1 MGIKKI
7 SWYILIWIVRKGPN
21 LFEMV
26 NTIFWIIV
34 AIIIFDFFFE
44 KFLDYLNIKNLK
56 DELPLELKGIYD
68 SGKYKRSQQ
77 YERISTKFS
86 LTTSLFSLFV
96 ILLMLFGGGFTFLD
110 EFVRAASES
119 IYLKTLLFFGIMGI
133 TFDIISIPFQ
143 IYGTFVIEEKFGFN
157 KTTMK
162 TFMLDKLKSWAISI
176 LIGGGLLSFILWAWL
191 SMGDLF
197 LPVVFTG
204 LSIFMIF
211 MAMFYAQL
219 IVPLFNK
226 LTPLE
231 QGSLREKIEEFA
243 SKTGFKLKNVF
254 VIDGSKRSTKANAYF
269 SGLGPKKMIVL
280 YDTLIND
287 LTEDEIVSVLAHE
300 VGHYKYKHIYKGLA
314 MSLLQSA
321 LMLYLLSV
329 ALKYPE
335 LSMSIGGIEASFYMG
350 IIAFGLLYSPLSF
363 LTGIVSNIFTRKHEY
378 EADAYA
384 CKNVN
389 GEDLINALKKL
400 SVNNL
405 SNLTPHKLYVFFNY
419 SHPTLLQRESA
430 MKLQAG
436 KK

>member
-1 MGIKKI
+1 
-7 SWYILIWIVRKGPN
+7 
-21 LFEMV
+21 MV
-26 NTIFWIIV
+26 NTIFWIII
-34 AIIIFDFFFE
+34 AIIIFDFMFE
-44 KFLDYLNIKNLK
+44 KILDYLNIRNLK
-56 DELPLELKGIYD
+56 DELPVELKDIYD
-68 SGKYKRSQQ
+68 SDKYKKSQQ
-77 YERISTKFS
+77 YEKVSTKFS
-86 LTTSLFSLFV
+86 LVTSLFSLLI

-110 EFVRAASES
+110 EFVRSISDS

-133 TFDIISIPFQ
+133 VFDIVSIPFQ

-157 KTTMK
+157 KTTLK
-162 TFMLDKLKSWAISI
+162 TFVFDKLKSWGISI
-176 LIGGGLLSFILWAWL
+176 LIGGGLISFILWAWL
-191 SMGDLF
+191 TMDYLF
-197 LPVVFTG
+197 FPIVFSG
-204 LSIFMIF
+204 LSLFMIF

-231 QGSLREKIEEFA
+231 EGSLREKIEKLA
-243 SKTGFKLKNVF
+243 IKTDFKLKNVF

-287 LTEDEIVSVLAHE
+287 LNEEEIVSVLAHE
-300 VGHYKYKHIYKGLA
+300 VGHNRHNHIYKGLA
-314 MSLLQSA
+314 MSLIQSA
-321 LMLYLLSV
+321 LMLFLLSV

-335 LSMSIGGIEASFYMG
+335 LSMSIGGLDASFYMG
-350 IIAFGLLYSPLSF
+350 LVAFGLLYSPLSF
-363 LTGIVSNIFTRKHEY
+363 VTGILSNIFTRKYEY

-384 CKNVN
+384 NTHTN
-389 GEDLINALKKL
+389 GKDLVNALKKL

-430 MKLQAG
+430 MMLQSSE
-436 KK
+436 K